1 MVVRLLEI
9 KIGEIIVNEEVELD
23 SIIAQEEL
31 EFEGIEPDTL
41 IRGDNDYNKLKN
53 KPSINN
59 MVLTENKSLDE
70 LGIQEKGNYANE
82 RVTNLEI
89 DNLF

>member
-1 MVVRLLEI
+1 MVVSLLEI

-23 SIIAQEEL
+23 PIIAQEEL

>member
-1 MVVRLLEI
+1 MVVRLLEN

-59 MVLTENKSLDE
+59 MVLTENKSE
-70 LGIQEKGNYANE
+70 IQ
-82 RVTNLEI
+82 
-89 DNLF
+89 